1 MLGDL
6 VASFFHN
13 KHFSFF
19 ELKHVNVTLCEF
31 LYCVVDCRFTSFVAF
46 KGYKNM
52 ISFFPDINTT
62 SFILST
68 AAAFRKFY
76 EHALKSK
83 KKKDF
88 IFFYIYQTKCID
100 DDSK

>member
-19 ELKHVNVTLCEF
+19 ELKNVNVTLCEF
-31 LYCVVDCRFTSFVAF
+31 LYCVVDCRFTNFVVF

-62 SFILST
+62 SFIFST
-68 AAAFRKFY
+68 TSAFRKFY

-83 KKKDF
+83 KKKRF
-88 IFFYIYQTKCID
+88 HIFLYLSDKIY
-100 DDSK
+100 